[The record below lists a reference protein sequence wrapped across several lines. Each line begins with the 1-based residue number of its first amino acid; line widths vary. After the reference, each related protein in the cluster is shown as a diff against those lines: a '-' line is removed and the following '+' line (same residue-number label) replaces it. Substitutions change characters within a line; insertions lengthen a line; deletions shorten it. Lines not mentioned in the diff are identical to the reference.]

1 MTKRNGLGQG
11 LWISGV
17 DCSGDTGA
25 WSIATPKA
33 VQDVTG
39 IDKFAVERVALV
51 RDASVTCQQF
61 FNPTAG
67 SAFQTTKANALT
79 QLLTHDV
86 TIIVGSALGEPAFS
100 GRHRLPNTSYVR
112 NADGSFTFT
121 TDLVGNP
128 YAGEWGHL
136 LTAGKRT
143 DTTATSPATG
153 VDFNADG
160 GASTAF
166 GWQAWLHVFAFTG
179 TSVTVTIQD
188 SANNSA
194 FTDLTGGAFT
204 AATAIGSQ
212 RLEGG
217 RTATVRRY
225 LKVNTTGTFSN
236 AVFGVGFTRNVTA
249 TSFIAA

>member
-1 MTKRNGLGQG
+1 MTKKGGLGQG
-11 LWISGV
+11 LWIAGV
-17 DCSGDTGA
+17 DCSGDTGS
-25 WSIATPKA
+25 WSIASPKG

-39 IDKFAVERVALV
+39 IDKYANERLALT
-51 RDASVTCQQF
+51 RDASVSCQQF
-61 FNPTAG
+61 FNPDAG
-67 SAFQTTKANALT
+67 SAFQTTRANAFSQVLNFDLT
-79 QLLTHDV
+79 IAT
-86 TIIVGSALGEPAFS
+86 GSTLGDPAFS
-100 GRHRLPNTSYVR
+100 GRYRLPNTTYTR
-112 NADGSFTFT
+112 NADGSFTFAAEFA
-121 TDLVGNP
+121 GNS
-128 YAGEWGHL
+128 YGAEWGHL

-143 DTTATSPATG
+143 DTSATAPATG

-160 GASTAF
+160 GASTTL

-204 AATAIGSQ
+204 AATAVGTQ

-236 AVFGVGFTRNVTA
+236 AVFAVAFTRNVTA

>member
-11 LWISGV
+11 LWISGI
-17 DCSGDTGA
+17 DCSGDTGS
-25 WSIATPKA
+25 WGITSPKG
-33 VQDVTG
+33 VQDDTG
-39 IDKFAVERVALV
+39 IDKFATERLALT

-67 SAFQTTKANALT
+67 SAFQTTKANAFT
-79 QLLTHDV
+79 QVLNYDV
-86 TIIVGSALGEPAFS
+86 SIICGSTLGEPAFS
-100 GRHRLPNTSYVR
+100 GRYREANTPYVR
-112 NADGSFTFT
+112 NPDGSFTLSTEF
-121 TDLVGNP
+121 LGNS
-128 YAGEWGHL
+128 YGAEWGHL
-136 LTAGKRT
+136 LTAGQRT
-143 DTTATSPATG
+143 DTTATAPATG

-160 GASTAF
+160 GASTVF

-225 LKVNTTGTFSN
+225 MKVNTTGTFSN
-236 AVFGVGFTRNVTA
+236 AVFGVSFTRNVTA
-249 TSFIAA
+249 TAFVAA

>member
-1 MTKRNGLGQG
+1 VTKRNGLGQG

-33 VQDVTG
+33 VQDITG
-39 IDKFAVERVALV
+39 IDKYATERLALA

-61 FNPTAG
+61 FNPSAG
-67 SAFQTTKANALT
+67 SAFQTTRANALS
-79 QLLTHDV
+79 QLVNHDV
-86 TIIVGSALGEPAFS
+86 AIIVGSALGEPAFA
-100 GRHRLPNTSYVR
+100 GRFREPNTPYTR
-112 NADGSFTFT
+112 NADGSFTFSVEFT
-121 TDLVGNP
+121 GNG

-143 DTTATSPATG
+143 DTTATAPATG

-188 SANNSA
+188 SADNSSFA
-194 FTDLTGGAFT
+194 NLTGGAFT
-204 AATAIGSQ
+204 AATTITSQ

-236 AVFGVGFTRNVTA
+236 AVFGVSFTRNVTA
-249 TSFIAA
+249 TAFQAA